1 MEMGISMSIHV
12 SPSVAETGPHL
23 VEAVKAIAAAHLAG
37 AVPAHDL
44 PGATLA
50 EAMRVLARHD
60 GQWSAAPASAGHDPV
75 MVQLARALDTAGGAS
90 DMASSLYTDALRLAL
105 VARAFIVHGRVSEPG
120 GRMPEAA
127 PERPKT
133 GLVPWRLKR
142 VVAYVDDHLSESV
155 TLADMAQAAGLSR
168 MHFAA
173 QFRLAT
179 GLRPHEYLLKCRIER
194 AQQMMRETREPLVQ
208 IALAVGFQTQAH
220 FTTVF
225 RRFVGVSPHCWR
237 CAHARPQ

>member
-1 MEMGISMSIHV
+1 MSIHV
-12 SPSVAETGPHL
+12 SPSVAEPGPRFM
-23 VEAVKAIAAAHLAG
+23 EAVKAIAAAHLTG
-37 AVPAHDL
+37 AVPARDL
-44 PGATLA
+44 PGTTLA
-50 EAMRVLARHD
+50 EAIQALARDD
-60 GQWSAAPASAGHDPV
+60 GPRTAPSASARHDPV
-75 MVQLARALDTAGGAS
+75 MVQLAQALDTAGSAS

-105 VARAFIVHGRVSEPG
+105 VARALIIHGRASEPG
-120 GRMPEAA
+120 TGIPEAPPA
-127 PERPKT
+127 RPKI

-142 VVAYVDDHLSESV
+142 VLAYVDNHLSEAV

-173 QFRLAT
+173 QFRVAT

-194 AQQMMRETREPLVQ
+194 AQHMMRETREPLVQ

-225 RRFVGVSPHCWR
+225 RRFVGVSPHRWR
-237 CAHARPQ
+237 CAHARTQ

>member
-1 MEMGISMSIHV
+1 MSIHV
-12 SPSVAETGPHL
+12 SPSIAEPGPRL
-23 VEAVKAIAAAHLAG
+23 MEAVKAIAAAHLAG
-37 AVPAHDL
+37 AVPSRDL

-50 EAMRVLARHD
+50 EAMRALARDDEH
-60 GQWSAAPASAGHDPV
+60 WAAVPASAGHDPV
-75 MVQLARALDTAGGAS
+75 MVQLTQALGAAGGTGDAAS
-90 DMASSLYTDALRLAL
+90 GLYTDALRLAL
-105 VARAFIVHGRVSEPG
+105 VARALIIHGRASEPG
-120 GRMPEAA
+120 AGIPEAA
-127 PERPKT
+127 PARPKT

-142 VVAYVDDHLSESV
+142 VLAYVDDHLSETV

-173 QFRLAT
+173 QFRMAT

-194 AQQMMRETREPLVQ
+194 AQQLMRETREPLVQ
-208 IALAVGFQTQAH
+208 IALAIGFQTQAH

-225 RRFVGVSPHCWR
+225 RRFVGVSPHRWR

>member
-1 MEMGISMSIHV
+1 MSIHV
-12 SPSVAETGPHL
+12 SPSVAEPGPRFM
-23 VEAVKAIAAAHLAG
+23 EAVKAIAAAHLAG

-44 PGATLA
+44 QGSTLA
-50 EAMRVLARHD
+50 EALRALARDD
-60 GQWSAAPASAGHDPV
+60 GPRTAAPASAGHDPV
-75 MVQLARALDTAGGAS
+75 MVQLAQALDTAGSAS

-105 VARAFIVHGRVSEPG
+105 VARALIIHGRASEPG
-120 GRMPEAA
+120 NGIPEAPPA
-127 PERPKT
+127 RPRT

-142 VVAYVDDHLSESV
+142 VLAYVDDHLSEPV

-173 QFRLAT
+173 QFRAAT
-179 GLRPHEYLLKCRIER
+179 GLRPHEYLLKCRVER
-194 AQQMMRETREPLVQ
+194 AQQLMREPREPLVQ
-208 IALAVGFQTQAH
+208 IALSVGFQTQAH

-225 RRFVGVSPHCWR
+225 RRFIGVSPHRWR